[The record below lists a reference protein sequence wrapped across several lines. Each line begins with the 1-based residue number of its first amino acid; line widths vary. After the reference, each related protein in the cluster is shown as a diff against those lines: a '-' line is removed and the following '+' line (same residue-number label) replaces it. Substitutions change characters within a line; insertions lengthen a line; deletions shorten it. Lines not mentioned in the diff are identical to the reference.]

1 MKQSLRKTPSQ
12 LHLKYKYG
20 EASDRLVGRHF
31 ALIHDGDTLTLA
43 IDLTPNFQKR
53 NKTATSYLDAIHL
66 VQNHHRLASLQCG
79 DNLVR
84 SRLIKGW
91 EQVADPRL
99 TMCLDLGHR
108 GRYLYAVQP
117 HSLFTGGIQL
127 DVQEVL
133 EEDTHA
139 SRPPAATQLDN
150 TRNHP

>member
-12 LHLKYKYG
+12 LHLTYKYG

-31 ALIHDGDTLTLA
+31 ALIQDGDALTIA

-53 NKTATSYLDAIHL
+53 NKTAPGYLDAVNL
-66 VQNHHRLASLQCG
+66 VHNHHRLASLQCG

-84 SRLIKGW
+84 SRLIKAW
-91 EQVADPRL
+91 EQVTQPRL

-108 GRYLYAVQP
+108 GRYFYSVLP

-133 EEDTHA
+133 EEDTRI
-139 SRPPAATQLDN
+139 SRPLGATQLDD
-150 TRNHP
+150 TRNIP